1 MSSLQRICS
10 GSKLFF
16 GLLPAVVALVT
27 LGAESNSNTRVEATL
42 SAKAAWN
49 EGITQADDPALT
61 RLGEAVIHF
70 VRSRDVRV
78 FQNEAIPDANT
89 MWEITRQ
96 SSGSNPPSRE
106 EFEKSWA
113 EIAGRVSGSAQQLAD
128 WMTGAGIDLQS
139 ADIQLKEVSIKELL
153 ARSGA
158 TNLDGL
164 TGVDLK
170 IVLSVKSDAKSN
182 TGKSLS
188 GEYVFS
194 AYRAIRSGGRWW
206 IHRNVY
212 WEKIPEGVI
221 DSKALAEL
229 ELENYVAEN
238 RALPPGML
246 APDAAV
252 IRVSDQKKFKLSDLR
267 GKVVVLDFWATWCP
281 PCQEPM
287 AKLQFLRGQHPDWK
301 DRVELVPISI
311 DATFP
316 VVPRHLQRH
325 GWTNTLNAWAGA
337 GTWSAEAPKAYRV
350 SSIPTTYIIDANG
363 KIVAAG
369 LPENLDIS
377 RRVDQLL
384 KTGDAQKTP

>member
-1 MSSLQRICS
+1 MSSFQRVRIS
-10 GSKLFF
+10 LKLFL
-16 GLLPAVVALVT
+16 GLLPAVVALVAA
-27 LGAESNSNTRVEATL
+27 GAESNSNTRVEATL
-42 SAKAAWN
+42 SARAAQN
-49 EGITQADDPALT
+49 EGITQADDPALN

-70 VRSRDVRV
+70 VRSRDVRI
-78 FQNEAIPDANT
+78 FQNEVMPDTNT
-89 MWEITRQ
+89 MWEIARQ

-113 EIAGRVSGSAQQLAD
+113 EIAGRVSGSARQLAD
-128 WMTGAGIDLQS
+128 WMTRAGIDLQS
-139 ADIQLKEVSIKELL
+139 ADIQLKKVSIKELL

-170 IVLSVKSDAKSN
+170 IVLSVKSNAKSN

-194 AYRAIRSGGRWW
+194 AYRAIRGGGRWL

-212 WEKIPEGVI
+212 WEQIPDGVA
-221 DSKALAEL
+221 DSRSLAEL
-229 ELENYVAEN
+229 ELENYVAAN
-238 RALPPGML
+238 RTLPPGTV
-246 APDAAV
+246 APDATV
-252 IRVSDQKKFKLSDLR
+252 MRVSDQKKFKLSDLR

-287 AKLQFLRGQHPDWK
+287 AKLQQLRAQHPDWK

-311 DATFP
+311 DATFQ
-316 VVPRHLQRH
+316 VVPRHLKRH
-325 GWTNTLNAWAGA
+325 GWTNTLNTWAGS

-363 KIVAAG
+363 KIAAAG
-369 LPENLDIS
+369 LPEDLDIS

-384 KTGDAQKTP
+384 KTADASKAP